1 MGWGWSH
8 ALPCTAWQL
17 KPYGKEHCPLG
28 TRIGLQGNVLLPLA
42 KNIYPKYLC
51 TYRIDSS
58 IANFEC
64 TLAKPCYTAPN
75 VHFEPRK
82 SGGWFFA
89 VKIWFI
95 LSFTSLFPK
104 PNTIILANL
113 NSTFIREYYSWPII
127 FYWRQSSGSDPMNS
141 SNPVSVDTCFLP
153 ATCLLSPNIWL

>member
-1 MGWGWSH
+1 M
-8 ALPCTAWQL
+8 LF
-17 KPYGKEHCPLG
+17 
-28 TRIGLQGNVLLPLA
+28 RILLDNSSLMERSIVLLEQELA
-42 KNIYPKYLC
+42 SKEMFYYHWPTTFIQNIYVL
-51 TYRIDSS
+51 IGVDSS
-58 IANFEC
+58 IDNFKC
-64 TLAKPCYTAPN
+64 TLAKPSYTAPN